1 MEKKP
6 PRGQRMNVKRRENLE
21 KTAPI
26 QAMKVCGPI
35 SLGNK
40 KITSKCL
47 FAIQTIKERYQS
59 QQELIKALRHHLHKD
74 IERLLIARRLNK
86 QREFAKETKQIEKQ
100 LNKVIPNTLRQTR
113 QTRSASLEF

>member
-6 PRGQRMNVKRRENLE
+6 PRGQRMNKRRKENLE

-26 QAMKVCGPI
+26 QAMKICGPI
-35 SLGNK
+35 SSGNQ

-47 FAIQTIKERYQS
+47 FAIQIFKERYES
-59 QQELIKALRHHLHKD
+59 EQELTKALRHHLHKD

-86 QREFAKETKQIEKQ
+86 QREFAKETKHIEKQ
-100 LNKVIPNTLRQTR
+100 LNKVTPNTLRQTSR
-113 QTRSASLEF
+113 SRSASIEF